1 MLVGEVGINR
11 KEYLYDLLYWEIDA
25 IIEGYH
31 NRSRHLWSSIRWQ
44 TYNIM
49 AAFVGGDKLAE
60 RGVNGPKDLIRF
72 EWEIDDN
79 EFDDEYANE
88 MKELIKQ
95 TNEGAN

>member
-1 MLVGEVGINR
+1 
-11 KEYLYDLLYWEIDA
+11 
-25 IIEGYH
+25 
-31 NRSRHLWSSIRWQ
+31 
-44 TYNIM
+44 M
-49 AAFVGGDKLAE
+49 ASFVGGDKLSE
-60 RGVNGPKDLIRF
+60 KGVNGPKDLIRF